1 MLLINQ
7 SSEIYI
13 CDKKKKYLT
22 RTFQFLNFSSVLRSD
37 QKNTRSDGSSFLH
50 VSKAIQKL
58 PEMSSPLIF

>member
-13 CDKKKKYLT
+13 CDKKKYLT

-58 PEMSSPLIF
+58 PEMSLPLIF